1 MLLIGLVKKI
11 KEIVREAQRKSY
23 IHGFK
28 SAAEEFNVT
37 VTKEAIPISITLDQ
51 NDEAALAAIQDGK
64 VQSRS
69 YAEATNNM
77 AIRLNSVIAESIA
90 EGRSI
95 PTTVSE
101 MQKAVNMEAG
111 SLRRIARTEII
122 NIGNEGRLAAYKK
135 QEGKRPKTKK
145 PFRYTLIVALGL
157 RTCDA
162 HRELAARIPAKGLP
176 MNELFDLQQEVGA
189 SHGMALS
196 GNSLLHPN
204 QRTVLVR
211 VS

>member
-28 SAAEEFNVT
+28 SAADEFNVKITKAAET
-37 VTKEAIPISITLDQ
+37 VSISFTQ
-51 NDEAALAAIQDGK
+51 EDENALQAIQDGK

-69 YAEATNNM
+69 YAETTNKL

-95 PTTVSE
+95 NTTVSE
-101 MQKAVNMEAG
+101 MQKAVNMETG

-122 NIGNEGRLAAYKK
+122 NIGNEGRLAAYEK
-135 QEGKRPKTKK
+135 EEAARRPKK
-145 PFRYTLIVALGL
+145 PFRYTLVVASGL
-157 RTCDA
+157 RTCEA
-162 HRELAARIPAKGLP
+162 HRELAARIPAKGLI
-176 MNELFDLQQEVGA
+176 MNELFRLQQEVGA

-204 QRTVLVR
+204 QRTTLMR
-211 VS
+211 VP